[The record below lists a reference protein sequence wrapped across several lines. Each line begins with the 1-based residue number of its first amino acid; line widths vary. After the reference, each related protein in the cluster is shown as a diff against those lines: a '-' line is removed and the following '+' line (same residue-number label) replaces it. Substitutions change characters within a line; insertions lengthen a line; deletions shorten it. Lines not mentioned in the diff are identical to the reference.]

1 MKPAL
6 SPSDQSTPQI
16 TRRAAVRWMVAAA
29 ATISVLNFDAFG
41 VPGLPTRIGTDPNL
55 RKKIIP
61 WERQLTEVEM
71 KATAALCDVILPAD
85 DRGPAAT
92 AVGVH
97 EFINEWV
104 SAPYPAQEQDLSIIR
119 DGLAWLDKESM
130 RRFDKVFAELA
141 PEQKT
146 AICDEIC
153 FLETARPELQPAAT
167 FFTKF
172 RVLAA
177 GGYYTT
183 AEGMRDIGYVGNV
196 ALAEFPGPPPE
207 VLRHLGL
214 QA

>member
-6 SPSDQSTPQI
+6 SSPIDSAPRI

-29 ATISVLNFDAFG
+29 ATISVLDFDAFG
-41 VPGLPTRIGTDPNL
+41 IPGLPTRIGTDPNL

-61 WERQLTEVEM
+61 WERQLTAGEM
-71 KATAALCDVILPAD
+71 RATAALCDIILPAD

-92 AVGVH
+92 TVGVH
-97 EFINEWV
+97 EFIDEWV
-104 SAPYPAQEQDLSIIR
+104 SAPYPAQEQDLAIVR
-119 DGLAWLDKESM
+119 EGLAWLDKEST
-130 RRFDKVFAELA
+130 RRFEKVFAELT

-153 FLETARPELQPAAT
+153 FLETARPELQQAAT

-172 RVLAA
+172 RVLAT

-214 QA
+214 PT